1 MRPATVIALL
11 IGIIIGMV
19 PAVIVKYNDD
29 NREAEAECIA
39 RAIASGV
46 ERRDII
52 VEDGR
57 CYL

>member
-11 IGIIIGMV
+11 IGLNIGLI
-19 PAVIVKYNDD
+19 PAVIITHNND
-29 NREAEAECIA
+29 NSKAEAECIA